1 MKILNVEWINNIGI
15 VTIDTGTEIKTYI
28 KSVKGFNEKVD
39 TQDVIDWGYR
49 LYPEL
54 LEKILKLHKK
64 E

>member
-1 MKILNVEWINNIGI
+1 MKILNVEWINDIGI
-15 VTIDTGTEIKTYI
+15 VTIDTGNEIKTYI
-28 KSVKGFNEKVD
+28 KSVKGLDEKED